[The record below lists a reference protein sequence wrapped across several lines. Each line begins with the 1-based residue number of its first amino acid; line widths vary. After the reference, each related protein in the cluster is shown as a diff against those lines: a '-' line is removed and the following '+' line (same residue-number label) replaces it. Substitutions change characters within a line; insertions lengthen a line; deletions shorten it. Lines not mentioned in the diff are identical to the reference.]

1 MNISLPESGSEGFFV
16 RVTLLLIVAL
26 GGVTVSAANTGSIT
40 PVLMSQ
46 QGAAPLLNPQ
56 HPERYVVQRGD
67 TLWDISALFLRDPWY
82 WPEIW
87 YVNPQVENPHLIYP
101 GDVLTLIY
109 VDGKPQIRL
118 ERGGMVTQGSGTER
132 LSPRIR
138 RESLEQAIPT
148 IPLEAISAFL
158 NRGQVLEK
166 GQAEKLPYIMSVR
179 DGFLMAGAG
188 DDVYVRGD
196 VGVEDGYSVIR
207 KGDPLID
214 PDNGDTVAF
223 EGIFIGVGTIRRG
236 GDPATLRL
244 NTTTREATAGN
255 VLLTETIDVPLRF
268 FPRAPETK
276 IDASLIAVVD
286 GVSLIGQYQVVILNR
301 GDRDGLEQGHVLT
314 VWQAGEM
321 VTDRVASGLLSKK
334 VQLPDEPAGTL
345 MVFRTYDRISYA
357 LIMEATSEIHV
368 LDKARTPL

>member
-16 RVTLLLIVAL
+16 RVTLLLIAML
-26 GGVTVSAANTGSIT
+26 GGFTVSAGNTGSMV
-40 PVLMSQ
+40 PVLVSQ
-46 QGAAPLLNPQ
+46 QGAAPLVNPQ
-56 HPERYVVQRGD
+56 HPERYIVQRGD
-67 TLWDISALFLRDPWY
+67 TLWDISAVFLRDPWY

-101 GDVLTLIY
+101 GDVLTLVY
-109 VDGKPQIRL
+109 VDGKPQLRL
-118 ERGGMVTQGSGTER
+118 ERGGVVTQGSGTER

-138 RESLEQAIPT
+138 EESLEQAIPV
-148 IPLEAISAFL
+148 IPLEVIRAFL
-158 NRGQVLEK
+158 NRGQILEQ
-166 GQAEKLPYIMSVR
+166 GQAEQLPYIMSVR

-196 VGVEDGYSVIR
+196 VSNDDGYSVIR

-214 PDNGDTVAF
+214 PDNGDIVAY
-223 EGIFIGVGTIRRG
+223 EGIFVGVGTIRRG

-244 NTTTREATAGN
+244 TTTTQEATAGN
-255 VLLTETIDVPLRF
+255 VLLTETIDVPLQF
-268 FPRAPETK
+268 FPRAPETG
-276 IDASLIAVVD
+276 IDASIIAVVD
-286 GVSLIGQYQVVILNR
+286 GVSQIGQYQVVILNR

-314 VWQAGEM
+314 AWQSGKE
-321 VTDRVASGLLSKK
+321 VSDRFASGFFKKK
-334 VQLPDEPAGTL
+334 VRLPDEPAGTL

-368 LDKARTPL
+368 FDKARTPL